1 VSSRRNPRG
10 RGGGV
15 AQQSEGAVTRG
26 PEPASSESIT
36 SPATSSDRAAGLIV
50 LAGNPN
56 VGKSAIF
63 SQLSGAYAEVSNFP
77 GTTVEALSGRWRG
90 RPLLDGPGLYGLG
103 EHSEEERIATAAI
116 RRASVVVNVVDA
128 AHLDRD
134 LFLTL
139 QLAESGV
146 PMVVA
151 LNLIDEARHAGAE
164 PDVEELSR
172 QLGVPVVPTVAVT
185 GEGLD
190 ELAAAIQQ
198 ARPGTWSL
206 NGDDDLARRRAADEL
221 YARIVPQTRRQR
233 PVADWLARASV
244 TLHWGIPML
253 ALALVGIYLLV
264 GVLVAQHLVHFTEGR
279 LGQGLWE
286 PLARS
291 AIDGIGIGGVIREIL
306 AGEFGLLTMTVTYVV
321 FLLAPLVAAFYFCL
335 ALLEDS
341 GFLPRIAALVDR
353 ALTAIGLNGR
363 ALIPIILG
371 FGCVT
376 MGTITT
382 RLLATKRERTIA
394 TALLNF
400 AIPCS
405 AQLAVIAAL
414 LAGSGGA
421 WVFAYAAIILVMLI
435 AVGTVLDR
443 MLPGESTPL
452 LIELPPLRWPRPT
465 GVLRKTLTKGYWFMR
480 EATPWFVAGALIVAT
495 LHVTGGL
502 ELWQRLLRPLMV
514 SWLQL
519 PAEAARTIVMGLVR
533 RDFGA
538 AGLYD
543 MGLTPPQALV
553 ALVVITLFVPC
564 IASLMVMAKEHGAR
578 TALRIWVGTW
588 VVAFTVGGVLARIL
602 TWLGVVS

>member
-1 VSSRRNPRG
+1 MSRCHGTPGEGIASAVSPVAAPVRPPNDP
-10 RGGGV
+10 GG
-15 AQQSEGAVTRG
+15 
-26 PEPASSESIT
+26 
-36 SPATSSDRAAGLIV
+36 AAGASPVVALDERVVV

-63 SQLSGAYAEVSNFP
+63 SGLSGSYAEVSNFP
-77 GTTVEALSGRWRG
+77 GTTVEALAGSWKGRS
-90 RPLLDGPGLYGLG
+90 LLDAPGIYGLG
-103 EHSEEERIATAAI
+103 EHSVEERITTELVERAAT
-116 RRASVVVNVVDA
+116 VVNVVDA

-151 LNLIDEARHAGAE
+151 LNLVDEARRAGVEPNAAE
-164 PDVEELSR
+164 LER
-172 QLGVPVVPTVAVT
+172 ALGVPVVATVAVT

-190 ELAAAIQQ
+190 ELEAAIER
-198 ARPGTWSL
+198 ARPGSWSL
-206 NGDDDLARRRAADEL
+206 NGADDLARRRAADEL
-221 YARIVPQTRRQR
+221 FARVVPQTRQR
-233 PVADWLARASV
+233 RRLADWLSRASV
-244 TLHWGIPML
+244 TLHWGVPILGL
-253 ALALVGIYLLV
+253 ALAGIYLLV
-264 GVLVAQHLVHFTEGR
+264 GVAVAQNLVGFTEER
-279 LGQGLWE
+279 LGQELWE
-286 PLARS
+286 PFARGLV
-291 AIDGIGIGGVIREIL
+291 DGIGLGGPFREIL
-306 AGEFGLLTMTVTYVV
+306 VGEFGLLTMTVTYIV
-321 FLLAPLVAAFYFCL
+321 FLLAPLVAAFYFSL

-341 GFLPRIAALVDR
+341 GFLPRIATLVDR
-353 ALTAIGLNGR
+353 LLSSIGLNGR
-363 ALIPIILG
+363 AVIPIILG

-382 RLLATKRERTIA
+382 RLLSTKREKTIA

-414 LAGSGGA
+414 LAGFGGG
-421 WVFAYAAIILVMLI
+421 WVFGYAAIILAMLV

-443 MLPGESTPL
+443 ALPGKSTPL
-452 LIELPPLRWPRPT
+452 LIELPPLRWPRPRA
-465 GVLRKTLTKGYWFMR
+465 VLRKTLTKGYWFMQ
-480 EATPWFVAGALIVAT
+480 EATPWFAAGALIVAT
-495 LHVTGGL
+495 LQVTGGL
-502 ELWQRLLRPLMV
+502 DLWQRLLRPLMV
-514 SWLQL
+514 GWLHL

-564 IASLMVMAKEHGAR
+564 VASIMVMAKEHGAR
-578 TALRIWVGTW
+578 TALRIWIGTW
-588 VVAFTVGGVLARIL
+588 VVAFAVGGVLARLL
-602 TWLGVVS
+602 TWTGLTS

>member
-1 VSSRRNPRG
+1 MSSCHGKPAGEGIASAEATAAAPVQPANASG
-10 RGGGV
+10 RE
-15 AQQSEGAVTRG
+15 SEGAAPAVAV
-26 PEPASSESIT
+26 PE
-36 SPATSSDRAAGLIV
+36 RLVV

-63 SQLSGAYAEVSNFP
+63 SGLSGSYAEVSNFP
-77 GTTVEALSGRWRG
+77 GTTVEAMTGHWKGRS
-90 RPLLDGPGLYGLG
+90 LLDAPGIYGLG
-103 EHSEEERIATAAI
+103 EHSVEERITTELVERAAT
-116 RRASVVVNVVDA
+116 VVNVVDA

-146 PMVVA
+146 PMVIA
-151 LNLIDEARHAGAE
+151 LNLVDEARRAGVEPNAAE
-164 PDVEELSR
+164 LER
-172 QLGVPVVPTVAVT
+172 ALGVPVVPTVAVT

-190 ELAAAIQQ
+190 ALEAAIER
-198 ARPGTWSL
+198 ARPGSWSL
-206 NGDDDLARRRAADEL
+206 NGADDLARRRAADEL
-221 YARIVPQTRRQR
+221 FARVVPQTRQR
-233 PVADWLARASV
+233 RRLADWLSRASV

-253 ALALVGIYLLV
+253 GLALAGIYLLV
-264 GVLVAQHLVHFTEGR
+264 GVAVAQNLVGFTEER
-279 LGQGLWE
+279 LGQELWE
-286 PLARS
+286 PFVRS
-291 AIDGIGIGGVIREIL
+291 LVDGIGIGGPIREIL
-306 AGEFGLLTMTVTYVV
+306 VGEFGLLTMTVTYIV
-321 FLLAPLVAAFYFCL
+321 FLLAPLVAAFYFSL

-341 GFLPRIAALVDR
+341 GFLPRIATLVDR
-353 ALTAIGLNGR
+353 LLSAIGLNGR
-363 ALIPIILG
+363 AVIPIILG

-382 RLLATKRERTIA
+382 RLLSTKREKTIA

-414 LAGSGGA
+414 LAGFGGG
-421 WVFAYAAIILVMLI
+421 WVFAYAAIILAMLV

-443 MLPGESTPL
+443 ALPGKSTPL
-452 LIELPPLRWPRPT
+452 LIELPPLRWPRPRA
-465 GVLRKTLTKGYWFMR
+465 VMRKTLTKGYWFMQ
-480 EATPWFVAGALIVAT
+480 EATPWFAAGALIVAT
-495 LHVTGGL
+495 LQVTGGL

-514 SWLQL
+514 GWLHL

-543 MGLTPPQALV
+543 MGLTPAEALV

-564 IASLMVMAKEHGAR
+564 VASIMVMAKEHGAR

-588 VVAFTVGGVLARIL
+588 VVAFAVGGVLARLL
-602 TWLGVVS
+602 TWIGLTS